1 MGLCGSKKLNEWRP
15 LEDDKNISWMEDYE
29 GMVARMIEE
38 EGEDASPNQ
47 WELDLAKKEG
57 LMNPKF
63 SLSSDLEFSDHERK
77 RKEEWARFKKAVHGL
92 KGDRS
97 DGMIKTVATVKLG
110 ASPYLQMRA
119 KQWMDKLK
127 KQIVN
132 TKNLV
137 SNRRASTQDGHSQ
150 SKYAAAME
158 STANSENKE

>member
-97 DGMIKTVATVKLG
+97 DEKIKAAAMKNL

-127 KQIVN
+127 NQKLN
-132 TKNLV
+132 T
-137 SNRRASTQDGHSQ
+137 
-150 SKYAAAME
+150 E
-158 STANSENKE
+158 SGATKVIPK

>member
-1 MGLCGSKKLNEWRP
+1 MGLCGSKQTIKWQP
-15 LEDDKNISWMEDYE
+15 LEDDNQTSWMEDYD
-29 GMVARMIEE
+29 GMMAQMIED
-38 EGEDASPNQ
+38 DASPDQ
-47 WELDLAKKEG
+47 WELDLAKEG
-57 LMNPKF
+57 LMNPNF
-63 SLSSDLEFSDHERK
+63 SLPTDLKFGHNKTRRSKMWFE
-77 RKEEWARFKKAVHGL
+77 FKKAIHGL